1 MEDGSLTSPTGMSRF
16 STQIH
21 EPVSAVMNHAHS
33 NPTPMK
39 STALLVVLVVLAFAE
54 TGCSTIPTTP
64 ASIAGDYTT
73 RDVTKNYFAYSRFTL
88 SGDSWLSRYVT
99 DAMPGPEPTKG
110 HLSLDGC
117 LLTLEGSKER
127 TQYIVTQL
135 RGRFLLWSPKDYEEY
150 LRTGRTSSEV
160 LYQAR

>member
-1 MEDGSLTSPTGMSRF
+1 
-16 STQIH
+16 
-21 EPVSAVMNHAHS
+21 MNHAHS

>member
-1 MEDGSLTSPTGMSRF
+1 
-16 STQIH
+16 
-21 EPVSAVMNHAHS
+21 MNHTQS
-33 NPTPMK
+33 NPVPMK
-39 STALLVVLVVLAFAE
+39 STTLLFALVLSAFAE

-64 ASIAGDYTT
+64 AAIEGDYTT
-73 RDVTKNYFAYSRFTL
+73 RDVGNGYFAYSRLTL
-88 SGDSWLSRYVT
+88 SGDGWLSRYVT

-117 LLTLEGSKER
+117 LLTLEGPTER

-150 LRTGRTSSEV
+150 LRTGRTSSDV
-160 LYQAR
+160 LFQAR